1 MLKIKEILFV
11 IITVMTIGIMCT
23 AVNASNDGFT
33 TIVDEG
39 NKINTLNTVNDIA
52 NNTNTQK
59 LNNTNT
65 QKVNN
70 LTNNTNISKAKNTT
84 NTVITNTNSLPK
96 AGASQTIS
104 LIVTGVIFGISSL
117 YAYRK
122 INEYNIK

>member
-1 MLKIKEILFV
+1 MLKIKKIIFV
-11 IITVMTIGIMCT
+11 IITIMIIGTMCT
-23 AVNASNDGFT
+23 VVNATNDGFT

-39 NKINTLNTVNDIA
+39 NNIQNSLNDISNSLNTQIQSTQNTQNALNNLTQQVNNLTT
-52 NNTNTQK
+52 NNTNT
-59 LNNTNT
+59 
-65 QKVNN
+65 
-70 LTNNTNISKAKNTT
+70 NTT
-84 NTVITNTNSLPK
+84 ITSANSLPK